1 MSGGA
6 FNYLCD
12 KMGAG
17 EASTGEMREMI
28 EEMRRRGINK
38 IADELEARA
47 SAWEAVQR
55 RYEGIAHA
63 IEWHCSG
70 DYGADQVDEELKRLG
85 HEPQVLEKRCRCV
98 IGETDGPRCSLA
110 AGHDGLCNTSF

>member
-1 MSGGA
+1 MSGGS
-6 FNYLCD
+6 FNYLFS
-12 KMGAG
+12 KMMSG
-17 EASTGEMREMI
+17 EANPHELRPMI

-47 SAWEAVQR
+47 DAWMAVQQ
-55 RYEGIAHA
+55 RYADLAHE